1 MTLDEVDRELALW
14 KKHLGAAAQ
23 NLMDLHSQP
32 TYQRLAGSNG
42 VAKADLQGV
51 TAERVYP
58 ALASMGKLFQN
69 FDDLQNTIDRAV
81 EIRQHISPIFG
92 QEQKVREIEALL
104 HGKSVRFQKAPVP
117 FEQRTLATAV
127 ESTELITPG
136 ELISAMARSFTKAR
150 DVVLAVDAAWQK
162 LGMSLDQAMTEIAKL
177 RAENQQWLHSLPAL
191 ADAEASLERIR
202 GRIETDPLGC
212 YDEFTA
218 SIAPVL
224 ERARESLAAFKAQR
238 DKITANLINSRKVMD
253 ALTEVHQQAVT
264 VWQERRLKATCTPE
278 PAAPQDEE
286 KISSLNSW
294 LQRLED
300 NFQNGMIDPI
310 AVGLEKWNKVASQ
323 CVSQDRAALN
333 ANQAPL
339 KERNEL
345 RGRLEALKA
354 KARARG
360 SSELPELSRIAADAT
375 RLLFER
381 PTPMAE
387 ASALV
392 VDYERVL
399 RNRTASQPE

>member
-1 MTLDEVDRELALW
+1 
-14 KKHLGAAAQ
+14 
-23 NLMDLHSQP
+23 
-32 TYQRLAGSNG
+32 
-42 VAKADLQGV
+42 
-51 TAERVYP
+51 
-58 ALASMGKLFQN
+58 
-69 FDDLQNTIDRAV
+69 
-81 EIRQHISPIFG
+81 
-92 QEQKVREIEALL
+92 
-104 HGKSVRFQKAPVP
+104 
-117 FEQRTLATAV
+117 
-127 ESTELITPG
+127 
-136 ELISAMARSFTKAR
+136 
-150 DVVLAVDAAWQK
+150 
-162 LGMSLDQAMTEIAKL
+162 MTEIAKL
-177 RAENQQWLHSLPAL
+177 RTENQQWLQSLPAL

-202 GRIETDPLGC
+202 GRIETDPLGS

-238 DKITANLINSRKVMD
+238 DKITANLINSRKVME
-253 ALTEVHQQAVT
+253 ALTEVHQQAMT

-278 PAAPQDEE
+278 PASPQDDE
-286 KISSLNSW
+286 KISSLNAW

-310 AVGLEKWNKVASQ
+310 AVGLEKWNNAASQ

-339 KERNEL
+339 RERNEL